1 MKLQP
6 DQSASLT
13 VTSYS
18 ATWIAVNG
26 VRYPHNLLI
35 NSRGLILPWPCEQFK
50 DIQASHLDLIEPV
63 DAEIILFGCGIKQL
77 FVPPKLFGEFICRN
91 MGLETMNTPAACRT
105 FNFLASERRRVA
117 AVLFLE
123 HVQN

>member
-13 VTSYS
+13 VTSYA
-18 ATWIAVNG
+18 ATWIAING

-35 NSRGLILPWPCEQFK
+35 NSKGLVLKWPCEKFV
-50 DIQASHLDLIEPV
+50 DIQVSHLDLIEPIH
-63 DAEIILFGCGIKQL
+63 AEIILLGCGNKQL
-77 FVPPKLFGEFICRN
+77 FVPPELFGEFISRN
-91 MGLETMNTPAACRT
+91 MGLETMNTAAACRT
-105 FNFLASERRRVA
+105 FNFLASEGRRVA